1 MINILVVEDNILQL
15 NALKRII
22 ENTETGQ
29 PICPYTASG
38 YDEAVE
44 IISSAHFDI
53 FFLDIL
59 FSEDKNVPCGI
70 DLGNYIRSLDRY
82 RYTPIVY
89 ITSIPG
95 QIGNAVNDIH
105 CYNYLIKPYKREDVE
120 KLLKSLTD
128 SPMISASPLR
138 IIDVNSVSH
147 NVIVENIVMLSVS
160 SHILTIHC
168 DDGDLTTRQFNID
181 SVLAE
186 LPPYFIRVHRK
197 YIVNRHRI
205 DNYDRTL
212 GFIRIES
219 QTIPIG
225 RTCKSEFEK
234 RYNLT

>member
-120 KLLKSLTD
+120 KLLKSLPD
-128 SPMISASPLR
+128 SP
-138 IIDVNSVSH
+138 

-168 DDGDLTTRQFNID
+168 VDGDLTTRQFNID

-205 DNYDRTL
+205 DNYDLTL
-212 GFIRIES
+212 CFIRIES

-225 RTCKSEFEK
+225 RTYKSEFEK